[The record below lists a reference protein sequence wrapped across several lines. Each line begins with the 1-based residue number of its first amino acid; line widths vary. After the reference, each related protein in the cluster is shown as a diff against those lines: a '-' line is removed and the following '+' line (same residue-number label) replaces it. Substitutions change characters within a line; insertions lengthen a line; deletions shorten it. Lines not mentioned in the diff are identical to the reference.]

1 MRVSYRIIE
10 EEVVTVG
17 VFGYQPPL
25 ATLESAAK
33 CGIHVVSNFSVTLFL
48 TRGER
53 SPHQDLGGF
62 I

>member
-1 MRVSYRIIE
+1 
-10 EEVVTVG
+10 VVTVG

-33 CGIHVVSNFSVTLFL
+33 CGIHVVSNFSATLFL